1 MVDPHE
7 LAERRS
13 LALHR
18 RIAAR
23 IAREPALVDDAR
35 ARVETW
41 MRDGRIAP
49 AYGRAWLE
57 LLGGPARE
65 LCRILT
71 DDGEHARALRQSTP
85 FAGVIDA
92 RERWALWAEVKREV
106 EP

>member
-1 MVDPHE
+1 MVDPHA

-18 RIAAR
+18 KIAERIT
-23 IAREPALVDDAR
+23 REPRVVGDAR

-49 AYGRAWLE
+49 AYARAWLA
-57 LLGGPARE
+57 LLDGPVDE
-65 LCRILT
+65 LCRVIT
-71 DDGEHARALRQSTP
+71 DDGERARALRASTP

-92 RERWALWAEVKREV
+92 RERWALWAEVKREA
-106 EP
+106 ER